1 MCILSIFCFDNS
13 MKNEPFAHNR
23 KMLVHDAMP
32 RRVQFMAPSRVYAFS
47 SWSQWWQKPND
58 PSERST
64 LLIFLQS
71 QLIETNINK
80 NKKKQYIAYEKY
92 SHNSKKKE
100 IDLRNRSKKKVMSGN
115 EKHQLKTIV
124 INTRDNKEIDEFFRS
139 KRSNWYPKMKES

>member
-13 MKNEPFAHNR
+13 MKNEPSAHNR

-58 PSERST
+58 PSEQST
-64 LLIFLQS
+64 LHIFLQS
-71 QLIETNINK
+71 QLIETNINENK
-80 NKKKQYIAYEKY
+80 KKKQYIAYEKY
-92 SHNSKKKE
+92 KVTIREK
-100 IDLRNRSKKKVMSGN
+100 RNRSKEKVMCGN

-124 INTRDNKEIDEFFRS
+124 INTRDNKEIDEFLRS
-139 KRSNWYPKMKES
+139 KRRNWYPKMKET